1 MKRSRLL
8 LAICSLPFLTGT
20 RAFGAS
26 QKRLAIMIVSDDNT
40 LGARETERLLD
51 SLTGNILSNHSFQVV
66 DRKRL
71 AAVIAEQGFSNSD
84 YADPKTAAALGR
96 IVGASRILHVSASLE
111 VSNNTGALVSNRE
124 ADVSA
129 SFQLVGVDTA
139 RIVAAG
145 TADGT
150 GQRRAGDIG
159 SDTRIID
166 QAIDDCADD
175 LSEQIE
181 AAG

>member
-1 MKRSRLL
+1 MKRAGFLLAANSMLL
-8 LAICSLPFLTGT
+8 LTARP
-20 RAFGAS
+20 AFGAM
-26 QKRLAIMIVSDDNT
+26 QQRLAITISSDDHS
-40 LGARETERLLD
+40 LGAKEMERLLD
-51 SLTGNILSNHSFQVV
+51 SLTGKILSNHHFQVV

-71 AAVIAEQGFSNSD
+71 ADVIAEQGFSNSD

-111 VSNNTGALVSNRE
+111 VDNNSGALVSNRE

-150 GQRRAGDIG
+150 GQRKAGDG
-159 SDTRIID
+159 SDTRIIN
-166 QAIDDCADD
+166 QALDDCADD
-175 LSEQIE
+175 LAEQVE